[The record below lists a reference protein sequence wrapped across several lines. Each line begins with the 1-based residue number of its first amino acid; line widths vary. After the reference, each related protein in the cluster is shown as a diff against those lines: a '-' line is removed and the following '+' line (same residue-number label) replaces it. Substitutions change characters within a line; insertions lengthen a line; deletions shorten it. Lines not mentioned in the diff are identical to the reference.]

1 LANSVAIIVATQF
14 WYPDQGGIYVLWY
27 LPLMLVVTF
36 RPRLATLLPDV
47 RESDSKLAIS
57 NSGSTL
63 RPEKLAGLP
72 RPQIY
77 R

>member
-1 LANSVAIIVATQF
+1 MAQLNSA
-14 WYPDQGGIYVLWY
+14 GGIYVLWY

-36 RPRLATLLPDV
+36 RPRLANLPTDSRDLDSRITVSNGGVGLRQDV
-47 RESDSKLAIS
+47 M
-57 NSGSTL
+57 
-63 RPEKLAGLP
+63 AGLP